1 MAGTKYLTLQ
11 DVCVLHDVVLE
22 RTHSRP
28 AELLFPDRLES
39 AIQRPQWIAHY
50 EGADLVR
57 QAIILAVAISQAQA
71 FADGNKRTGF
81 ACASSFLR
89 RNGIAFRGEP
99 LEFANHLEEVA
110 LVSQGEARDAQQKV
124 FEGWLRANIMS
135 LPDPPEELTSGKA

>member
-1 MAGTKYLTLQ
+1 MAGTKYLTLR
-11 DVCVLHDVVLE
+11 DVCVLHGIVLE
-22 RTHSRP
+22 RSNSRP

-89 RNGIAFRGEP
+89 RNGIAFKGGP
-99 LEFANHLEEVA
+99 LEFAYHLEEVA
-110 LVSQGEARDAQQKV
+110 LVAQGEARDAQQEV
-124 FEGWLRANIMS
+124 FEGWLRANIIS
-135 LPDPPEELTSGKA
+135 LADPPEELTSCEA